1 MAGMGQDGSPG
12 GIGDPRKSLDT
23 DDIVYRVKRPRLQ
36 VEIPTGTRSGLTF
49 HHPLGILERKP
60 ETTPKLESI
69 RKLFMALSAT
79 IPAYSILNTKVLIL
93 NRSYLPIHVTSV
105 RRAFV
110 LLYQGIARA
119 VNEQYQTF
127 DFQSW
132 SDLSTSGRDETIGL
146 VNRVI
151 RVPRVI
157 LLVGY
162 DRVPKRQVR
171 FSRYN
176 IYARDRCICQYCCR
190 RLPRQE
196 LNLDHVIPRSQ
207 GGTSVWENVVCS
219 CHECNRR
226 KGGRTPLQAGM
237 VLARKPF
244 KPQWTPFMQET
255 FSLSRYKEWMPFL
268 NTVDVSYWN
277 TELLE
282 K

>member
-1 MAGMGQDGSPG
+1 MSYAAAVPG
-12 GIGDPRKSLDT
+12 
-23 DDIVYRVKRPRLQ
+23 
-36 VEIPTGTRSGLTF
+36 
-49 HHPLGILERKP
+49 
-60 ETTPKLESI
+60 
-69 RKLFMALSAT
+69 
-79 IPAYSILNTKVLIL
+79 YSVLNTKVLIL

-105 RRAFV
+105 RRAFS

-127 DFQSW
+127 DFDSW
-132 SDLSTSGRDETIGL
+132 SDLSVSVHDESIGL

-162 DRVPKRQVR
+162 DRVPKRHVR

-176 IYARDRCICQYCCR
+176 IYARDTCTCQYCGLT
-190 RLPRQE
+190 LPRHE
-196 LNLDHVIPRSQ
+196 LNLDHVIPRSR

-219 CHECNRR
+219 CQECNRL
-226 KGGRTPLQAGM
+226 KGGKTPQEAGM
-237 VLARKPF
+237 TLLRKPYRP
-244 KPQWTPFMQET
+244 KWTPFMQET
-255 FSLSRYKEWMPFL
+255 FNLSRYREWLPFL